1 MGKLFCYALLALG
14 ILVFLLF
21 FPIVITT
28 DAHLDINNKK
38 LAFSVYFYRLFKL
51 IGGYIEPYSGGLAL
65 HISKKKAIL
74 LPYAQMNNERKRF
87 SFLKTFRLSS
97 FTLTTETGV
106 EYLFPVALG
115 HVILRT
121 YFFARGGKKEKSENN
136 LWLTDGDVLRIS
148 ASIGLSFNLYILL
161 RNFIIFL
168 KEKMK
173 ILWQKKTTN

>member
-1 MGKLFCYALLALG
+1 MVLAVSAL
-14 ILVFLLF
+14 IFLLF
-21 FPIVITT
+21 FPIVIST
-28 DAHLDINNKK
+28 DAHLDINHKK
-38 LAFSVYFYRLFKL
+38 LAFSVYFYRLFQI
-51 IGGYIEPYSGGLAL
+51 IGGYIAPYQGGVAL
-65 HISKKKAIL
+65 HISDNKAIL
-74 LPYAQMNNERKRF
+74 LPYGQMNSERKRF

-97 FTLTTETGV
+97 FSLTTETGV

-148 ASIGLSFNLYILL
+148 ASIGLSFNLYVLL

-168 KEKMK
+168 KEKLK